1 MPTRTGTKTS
11 KPKRLDPVQNARRV
25 VLESVGESETV
36 TVSLSLV
43 SQVMA
48 AMGRKGGKTGGK
60 NRMALLN
67 PEQRSEMGRPA
78 LKEERLAIGA
88 EHRLERAVVR
98 HRIAGGVHAR
108 QNGGVV

>member
-1 MPTRTGTKTS
+1 MPKRTGTKTT

-25 VLESVGESETV
+25 VLESVGQSETV

-60 NRMALLN
+60 NRMALLSQ
-67 PEQRSEMGRPA
+67 EERTEMGRRA
-78 LKEERLAIGA
+78 A
-88 EHRLERAVVR
+88 EKRWGTKKTAK
-98 HRIAGGVHAR
+98 
-108 QNGGVV
+108 